1 MSFAAKRRASPPACA
16 ALLFVL
22 LVGMNAHP
30 TAAPQQAAK
39 GEIKRAA
46 GAPASAAEAPV
57 TKKPPSSQ
65 ASEKVKVR
73 KARAAK
79 PPVKPVA
86 KEVAATPGTYEIKK
100 GDTLFAIA
108 RRTRHDGVTLNQMI
122 VALYRANPEAFVG
135 GNINQLRVGHI
146 LAVPGMED
154 VAALNAAE
162 AARTVR
168 LLIAKKPAPPPAPE
182 VKEPPAVTEPVK
194 PPVKPAPRL
203 SREEAERRYREGLA
217 MERRGDER
225 GALKAFV
232 EAGESGHG
240 LAQKK
245 LGEIYDKGNS
255 AVERDYET
263 SIRWYQKAREQ
274 GVELPKPFAFPAGR

>member
-1 MSFAAKRRASPPACA
+1 MNFAARRRASPPACA
-16 ALLFVL
+16 ALLFIL
-22 LVGMNAHP
+22 LAVSP
-30 TAAPQQAAK
+30 AATPQQAAK
-39 GEIKRAA
+39 GEIKPAA
-46 GAPASAAEAPV
+46 GAPASAADAPV
-57 TKKPPSSQ
+57 AKKPPSSQ

-79 PPVKPVA
+79 PPVKPAA
-86 KEVAATPGTYEIKK
+86 KEVAAKPGTYEVKK

-108 RRTRHDGVTLNQMI
+108 RRTRHEGVTLNQMI
-122 VALYRANPEAFVG
+122 VALYRANPEAFLG
-135 GNINQLRVGHI
+135 GNINQLRLGHI
-146 LAVPGMED
+146 LTVPGKED

-168 LLIAKKPAPPPAPE
+168 SLIAKKPALPPTPE
-182 VKEPPAVTEPVK
+182 VKEA
-194 PPVKPAPRL
+194 PPVKPLVKPPPEPALRL
-203 SREEAERRYREGLA
+203 SGEEAERRYREGLA

-225 GALKAFV
+225 GALRAFL